1 MRAGERAVAHRHP
14 RRAAACLRHAQVY
27 PDLLATPLAAL
38 FNGRRASGNPMRYT
52 HTTREQLGL
61 GVRTLLGRALG
72 MRGQP
77 ATEVSPV
84 APILKVDEPGPEVA
98 REFHRRMSAIIES
111 VQVSIWERGVREL
124 LGYSTDFALGQARGV
139 QTLVLKTRGRS
150 SYLRVHWDTLMS
162 DAPDERA
169 RVDALARSAVQE
181 LS

>member
-1 MRAGERAVAHRHP
+1 MK
-14 RRAAACLRHAQVY
+14 
-27 PDLLATPLAAL
+27 
-38 FNGRRASGNPMRYT
+38 YT

-77 ATEVSPV
+77 SLAPTV
-84 APILKVDEPGPEVA
+84 APPVQKVDEPSPEIA
-98 REFHRRMSAIIES
+98 REFHRRMSAIIET
-111 VQVSIWERGVREL
+111 VQVSIWERGVHEL

-150 SYLRVHWDTLMS
+150 AYVRLHWDTLMS
-162 DAPDERA
+162 DSPDERA
-169 RVDALARSAVQE
+169 RVDELARIAIQE